1 MPAWYAES
9 GKTLVTNQEE
19 TSRRF
24 YTTSHPFYRGID
36 LYARTMSAGIL
47 DQVGATLWPRHMTAT
62 PEALLK
68 AISACFCSYRE
79 RCQRCTCSG
88 SSPEPAPHWR
98 TLPVYPGV
106 CIGGTRAQRCCE

>member
-9 GKTLVTNQEE
+9 GKTLVTNQDE

-68 AISACFCSYRE
+68 AITPSDEPPPPASAPTASVVNGARVAAPHPSLHLTGE
-79 RCQRCTCSG
+79 RC
-88 SSPEPAPHWR
+88 P
-98 TLPVYPGV
+98 
-106 CIGGTRAQRCCE
+106 CILAFA